1 MSTELLDKTPG
12 QAMPKAY
19 NPKETED
26 RIYKLWEE
34 SGYFN
39 PDNLPER
46 HKTPFSIVLPPPNVT
61 AALHMGSALMLAI
74 QDIMI
79 RFERMRGKKTLWLP
93 GTDHASIATETKF
106 LKDKKINRNDYTNKR
121 GEFIDLV
128 NEFALQNQSTI
139 IKQMRSMGASLDWS
153 RLTYTLDKE
162 RSEAVQEAFTKMHE
176 AGLIYMGKGK
186 VINWDPKGQ
195 TVVSDEEIEYETG
208 KAIFY
213 TFRYSKDFPIAIS
226 TTRPETKVGDTAV
239 AVHPDDKRYK
249 KYIGEVFELE
259 FAGVK
264 LSIKIVGDPS
274 VDPTFG
280 TGALGVTP
288 AHSLIDSEIASRH
301 NLPSRQVI
309 NEFARMNKDAGPLLA
324 DKKTT
329 EAREIIANY
338 LKERGLIEK
347 EEVIDQNIPKAQR
360 SGGIIEPL
368 PKRHQFFVNV
378 NKPINER
385 GGKTLKEL
393 MREVITSG
401 KIKILPERFEKIYLN
416 WIDNLRDWSIS
427 RQIWYGHRLPVWYK
441 LPAPIGDELEYVV
454 SKTKPA
460 GEGWE
465 QFSDTLDTWFSS
477 GLWTFSTLGWP
488 KETADLNAYHPTDV
502 LETAYDILFFWV
514 AKMILMSQFLIGD
527 IPFRTVYLHGLVR
540 DEKNRKI
547 SKSLGN
553 NIDPLDM
560 TEQYGTDAVRMAMII
575 GTSVGNDSKVSPEKF
590 KAYKHFAN
598 KLWNITRFVLMSIP
612 DKMDTNTSLTSEDK
626 KLIEELQKL
635 TEDITQDM
643 ENFRFYLAAE
653 KIYHYVW
660 HTFADK
666 IVEESKTKLSNDN
679 QAVKASAQR
688 MLLEILTTSIKILHP
703 FMPFITEEIY
713 SKLPLKEKKLLIIE
727 SWPEL

>member
-1 MSTELLDKTPG
+1 MSNEL
-12 QAMPKAY
+12 PKNY
-19 NPKETED
+19 NPKETEEK
-26 RIYKLWEE
+26 IYKLWEE
-34 SGYFN
+34 SGFFN
-39 PDNLPER
+39 PDKLPKR
-46 HKTPFSIVLPPPNVT
+46 HVEPFSIVLPPPNVT

-106 LKDKKINRNDYTNKR
+106 IKDKKINRNDYAEKKD
-121 GEFIDLV
+121 EFINLV

-139 IKQMRSMGASLDWS
+139 IKQMRTMGASLDWS

-162 RSEAVQEAFTKMHE
+162 RSEAVQEAFVQMHE

-195 TVVSDEEIEYETG
+195 TVVSDDEIEYEPG
-208 KAIFY
+208 KTTLY
-213 TFRYSKDFPIAIS
+213 TFKYSKDLPIAIS
-226 TTRPETKVGDTAV
+226 TTRPETKVGDTAI

-249 KYIGEVFELE
+249 EYIGKVFDFE

-264 LSIKIVGDPS
+264 LSLKIVGDPF
-274 VDPTFG
+274 VDPNFG

-288 AHSLIDSEIASRH
+288 AHSIVDSEIASRH

-309 NEFARMNKDAGPLLA
+309 NEYARMSKEAGPLLEG
-324 DKKTT
+324 KKTI
-329 EAREIIANY
+329 EAREIIIKY
-338 LKERGLIEK
+338 LRDGGLLEK
-347 EEVIDQNIPKAQR
+347 EELVDQNIPKAQR

-368 PKRHQFFVNV
+368 PKRHQFFVDV
-378 NKPINER
+378 NKPIKSRNN
-385 GGKTLKEL
+385 KTLKEL
-393 MREVITSG
+393 MREVIDDG

-427 RQIWYGHRLPVWYK
+427 RQIWYGHRIPVWYRP
-441 LPAPIGDELEYVV
+441 PAPQGDEMPDYVV
-454 SKTKPA
+454 SKIRPP
-460 GEGWE
+460 GDGWE

-488 KETADLNAYHPTDV
+488 NQTSDLKTYHPTNV

-514 AKMILMSQFLIGD
+514 AKMILMSQFLLED
-527 IPFRTVYLHGLVR
+527 IPFKTVYLHGLVR

-560 TEQYGTDAVRMAMII
+560 IALYGTDAVRMAMII

-598 KLWNITRFVLMSIP
+598 KLWNIARFVLMSLPEEI
-612 DKMDTNTSLTSEDK
+612 DTKTPLTPEDK
-626 KLIEELQKL
+626 TLLDEL
-635 TEDITQDM
+635 DIIIKDM
-643 ENFRFYLAAE
+643 TKDMGNFKFYLAAE

-660 HTFADK
+660 HAFADK
-666 IVEESKTKLSNDN
+666 ILEESKTRLASEDIT
-679 QAVKASAQR
+679 VKSSAQK
-688 MLLEILTTSIKILHP
+688 MLLEILTISLKLLHP

-713 SKLPLKEKKLLIIE
+713 SKLPIKNKQLLLVE
-727 SWPEL
+727 EWPAQK